1 MLKFILRIVANV
13 IFPAIAGY
21 VVTLHL
27 LLPLAMTWLPG
38 FRPEALLVVPL
49 TGLITTLLCLLPR
62 GARRLVAQRA
72 D

>member
-1 MLKFILRIVANV
+1 MFKLALRIVANV

-27 LLPLAMTWLPG
+27 LLPLAMGWMPG
-38 FRPEALLVVPL
+38 FRPEALMVVPL
-49 TGLITTLLCLLPR
+49 TGLVTALLCLLPQ
-62 GARRLVAQRA
+62 GARRLVTQRV